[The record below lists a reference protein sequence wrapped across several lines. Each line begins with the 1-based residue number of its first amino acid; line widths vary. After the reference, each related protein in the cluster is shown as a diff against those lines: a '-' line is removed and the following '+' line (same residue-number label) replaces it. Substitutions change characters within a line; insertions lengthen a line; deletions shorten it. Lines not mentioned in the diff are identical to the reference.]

1 MKNEIIVNDIKNM
14 IYEVRGKQV
23 MLASDV
29 AIMYNVETKRINEI
43 VKRNIERFPED
54 FCFQLNKEEF
64 EIIKYQKSLR
74 SQIAT
79 LNKSDNIRG
88 MHVKYLPY
96 VFTEYGIIMLS
107 GLLKSEVAIKVNVLI
122 VKAFVEMKKYFR
134 GNSFQRLNNIETKIL
149 EHDNEIKLLQDAFD
163 KFKPNN
169 DHLFFEGQIYDAH
182 SLLLDILESSK
193 ESIII
198 IDNYADKKLLDLL
211 SKTKKKVKVYS
222 KNMDYDLIK
231 KYMSQYN
238 NVEITENKTFHDRFI
253 IIDNKDLYHCGAS
266 FKELGKKCFCLSK
279 IEDEEI
285 ITNLLNKIGGCYEK

>member
-74 SQIAT
+74 SQFAT

-134 GNSFQRLNNIETKIL
+134 GNSFQRLNNIESKLL

-163 KFKPNN
+163 KFNQMTRQRI
-169 DHLFFEGQIYDAH
+169 LYLISFESVNKTNIK
-182 SLLLDILESSK
+182 L
-193 ESIII
+193 SII
-198 IDNYADKKLLDLL
+198 N
-211 SKTKKKVKVYS
+211 
-222 KNMDYDLIK
+222 
-231 KYMSQYN
+231 
-238 NVEITENKTFHDRFI
+238 
-253 IIDNKDLYHCGAS
+253 
-266 FKELGKKCFCLSK
+266 
-279 IEDEEI
+279 
-285 ITNLLNKIGGCYEK
+285 